1 MLAKGRNLSRV
12 RQNVE
17 RVKALPSASLAASV
31 LGRAAADC
39 RKAEHWPDIEAFI
52 ESRYASSGAIYRDW
66 ILMSIETV
74 SNVLWRD
81 DQMATFCPFING
93 LYERSQPAL

>member
-52 ESRYASSGAIYRDW
+52 ESPLCEFWCHLSGLDPDEYRNRLKC
-66 ILMSIETV
+66 LME
-74 SNVLWRD
+74 
-81 DQMATFCPFING
+81 G
-93 LYERSQPAL
+93 